1 MAGSI
6 TQDLAAPEVSAAEG
20 FQTGKVVTIV
30 GGHAVHDTYTAF
42 LPPLLPKLIETLSL
56 SNTAAGA
63 LSAFLQIP
71 SLAQPFIGRLADRTT
86 LRWMVVA
93 APAVT
98 GTLMSLLGWA
108 PVYAVLAVM
117 LFFAGLS
124 VAAFHAVAPVA
135 VGRLSGKEL
144 GRGMGLFMVG
154 GELGRTVGP
163 LVVVSA
169 LGVLSLRYL
178 AVLMV
183 AGWVTTVVVYIQ
195 LRRVPMRPPQV
206 RREIPWRTALGCM
219 RRIMLL
225 LGGAVVSRVLMTLAV
240 TIYLPVYLTEE
251 GLSLFFAGAAL
262 TIVEAAGIAGAFL
275 GGWMSDRLGR
285 RWVLWVGHLVSPV
298 FLVAFVLAEGWV
310 RVPIL
315 LGLGLTL
322 LSIQPVYMAI
332 VQEQFP
338 DMRAFANGV
347 YLSMTFVIRS
357 VAVIGLGVIADAF
370 GFTTAFMVGCVAMV
384 AGVPFVRLLPD
395 RAPSAA

>member
-6 TQDLAAPEVSAAEG
+6 SADLVPPESAPGSR
-20 FQTGKVVTIV
+20 FQVGKVATIV

-56 SNTAAGA
+56 NNTAAGA
-63 LSAFLQIP
+63 LSAFLQVP
-71 SLAQPFIGRLADRTT
+71 SLAQPFIGRLADRVT
-86 LRWMVVA
+86 LRWMVVV

-98 GTLMSLLGWA
+98 GTLMSMLGWA
-108 PVYAVLAVM
+108 PTYAVVAVM

-135 VGRLSGKEL
+135 VGRLSGNKL

-163 LVVVSA
+163 LAVVSA
-169 LGVLSLRYL
+169 LGLLSLRYL
-178 AVLMV
+178 ALLMV
-183 AGWVTTVVVYIQ
+183 AGWITSVVVYVQ
-195 LRRVPMRPPQV
+195 LRRVPMRPPSSGS
-206 RREIPWRTALGCM
+206 ETPWRTALGRM

-225 LGGAVVSRVLMTLAV
+225 LAGAVVSRVMMTLTV
-240 TIYLPVYLTEE
+240 TIYLPVYLTDE
-251 GLSLFFAGAAL
+251 GVSLFFAGAAL
-262 TIVEAAGIAGAFL
+262 TIVEAAGIVGAFL

-298 FLVAFVLAEGWV
+298 FVVLLVLTGGWV

-315 LGLGLTL
+315 LGLGVTL

-357 VAVIGLGVIADAF
+357 VAVVGLGAIADAF
-370 GFTTAFMVGCVAMV
+370 GFTAAFMVGCVAMV

-395 RAPSAA
+395 RAPAPT